1 VNELFTDSQRVLEE
15 TSQELS
21 TTKGKLCSTRM
32 DLATTKQDL
41 HLTKQERD
49 EKGFLIEEHA
59 KTEDNLHEKATQVS
73 TYYPRYT
80 CIA

>member
-1 VNELFTDSQRVLEE
+1 MNELFADSQRVLEE

-21 TTKGKLCSTRM
+21 VTKEKLCSTRM

-49 EKGFLIEEHA
+49 EKEFLVEEHA
-59 KTEDNLHEKATQVS
+59 RTEVNLHKNATQVC
-73 TYYPRYT
+73 T
-80 CIA
+80 